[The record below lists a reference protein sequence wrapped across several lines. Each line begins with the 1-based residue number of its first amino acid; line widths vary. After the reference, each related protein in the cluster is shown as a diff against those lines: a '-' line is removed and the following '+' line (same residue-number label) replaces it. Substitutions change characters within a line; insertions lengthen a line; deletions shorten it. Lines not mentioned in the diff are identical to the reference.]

1 MMGCSSELARERP
14 PPPTKIPQGSLLI
27 PFMGIL
33 KLYKSTT
40 SAASTAASSAPC
52 VRAEETG
59 WTAHAD
65 SSFTADAP
73 GGLSQSA

>member
-14 PPPTKIPQGSLLI
+14 PPLPKIPQGSLLI
-27 PFMGIL
+27 PIMGNL

-40 SAASTAASSAPC
+40 SAASAVAPSAPC

-65 SSFTADAP
+65 SSFTPDAP
-73 GGLSQSA
+73 GGLRQSA

>member
-14 PPPTKIPQGSLLI
+14 PALPKIPQCSLLI
-27 PFMGIL
+27 PIMGNL

-52 VRAEETG
+52 VRAEETS

-65 SSFTADAP
+65 SSFTPDAP
-73 GGLSQSA
+73 SGLTQGT